1 MKQEMV
7 TSLQDLKRD
16 LESLKKAVKAI
27 ATDSVS
33 KVAVRKTAE
42 KIATHWVEDLR
53 SPLEHKFKIDPS
65 VITDVSAGMKR
76 LHVLSRPNNRKTFY
90 LSTLKKLLDH
100 FDNRLILPIQQSATQ
115 VDKIL
120 DLEKLIPG
128 LTNADESDYLREA
141 IDCAFHGYRRAAVV
155 MGWCATIDRIQR
167 KFLALGLDRVNK
179 TSVALKAM
187 TSGKF
192 KRWNKEFSVS
202 TLSELQTIFDSD
214 LIVLLEGM
222 ALIDG
227 NEAARLE
234 TCFLYRNQSA
244 HPSAAPIADPHVL
257 AFFTDIVSIVLR
269 NSKLQV

>member
-1 MKQEMV
+1 VKQETV
-7 TSLQDLKRD
+7 SALLQLKRD

-27 ATDSVS
+27 STDTVS
-33 KVAVRKTAE
+33 KIAVRQAAE

-53 SPLEHKFKIDPS
+53 SPLEHKFKIDSP
-65 VITDVSAGMKR
+65 VIAAVSEGMKR
-76 LHVLSRPNNRKTFY
+76 LHVLSRPNNRKTSY
-90 LSTLKKLLDH
+90 LSTIKKLLDH
-100 FDNRLILPIQQSATQ
+100 FDDRLILPIQQSATR

-128 LTNADESDYLREA
+128 LDNPDESDYLREA
-141 IDCAFHGYRRAAVV
+141 IDCAANGYRRAAVV

-167 KFLALGLDRVNK
+167 KFLAVGLEKVNK
-179 TSVALKAM
+179 TSVQLKAQ
-187 TSGKF
+187 TTGKF

-202 TLSELQTIFDSD
+202 TPSELQTIFDSD
-214 LIVLLEGM
+214 LIILLEGM

-257 AFFTDIVSIVLR
+257 AFFTDVVSIVLR
-269 NSKLQV
+269 NERLEI